1 MSKNKIDGSLGF
13 LISNGNLALLRH
25 LNRNFHSA
33 GFDVTKEQ
41 WSLLLCLQHQEGET
55 QRFLAEKTLRD
66 KVSITK
72 VIDSLAK
79 RNLVERIPD
88 EKDRRIKRIFLTKEG
103 KKIIPSLKKIALK
116 SLENAFVGVKQND
129 LENFKKVLSTINM
142 NLTGTDLL
150 EFINTNK
157 RRWK

>member
-1 MSKNKIDGSLGF
+1 MSNTKIDGSLGF

-25 LNRNFHSA
+25 LNRNFQAA
-33 GFDVTKEQ
+33 GFDITKEQ
-41 WSLLLCLQHQEGET
+41 WSLLICLLHQEGET
-55 QRFLAEKTLRD
+55 QRFFAEKTLRD

-72 VIDSLAK
+72 VIDSLSK

-88 EKDRRIKRIFLTKEG
+88 EHDRRIKRIYLTKQG
-103 KKIIPSLKKIALK
+103 KKIIPGLKKIALK
-116 SLENAFVGVKQND
+116 SLEDAFAGVKKKD
-129 LENFKKVLSTINM
+129 LDNFKEVLSKINL

-150 EFINTNK
+150 EFINNNK